1 MAAIERTHIGQ
12 RTNPTFCLKTVPL
25 GDVSRSCNCAT
36 GPYLPSWATSF
47 LGREGESVLFTEAL
61 DAVVIGLNAVSG
73 IERRGRF
80 AGHRLRVLGHLPE
93 HMLESSGRDDLKDPA
108 RLVTGVPKCVP
119 LVAGFEDEVSLLRVY
134 DLIAEQRPHASLKD
148 VAVLVLV
155 RVTVKR
161 GGECPRRDRML
172 DEREPASEVSL
183 GRGSGK
189 LVEHG
194 AGDGGARA

>member
-1 MAAIERTHIGQ
+1 MDIGIGLPATIPGTSGSLVLDWAKRADPGPFSGLGVLDRVVYPNYEPLITLAAAAAVT
-12 RTNPTFCLKTVPL
+12 TFCLKTVPL

-73 IERRGRF
+73 IARRGRF

-108 RLVTGVPKCVP
+108 RLVTGVPKGVP
-119 LVAGFEDEVSLLRVY
+119 
-134 DLIAEQRPHASLKD
+134 
-148 VAVLVLV
+148 
-155 RVTVKR
+155 
-161 GGECPRRDRML
+161 
-172 DEREPASEVSL
+172 
-183 GRGSGK
+183 
-189 LVEHG
+189 
-194 AGDGGARA
+194 